1 MENRDENTSRWL
13 NDRLSA
19 LQPNASWQP
28 DTIHG
33 LEQFRERRRLRRAR
47 VRRRVLIAIGF
58 AAMILAVLAFPM
70 TRSLAERYAT
80 ACVSLL
86 GHLSNSGTNPA
97 YTNLDYRK
105 PAPTF
110 TLADSVGQSVTLAG
124 LRGKVVLLAF
134 WTPNCAACDT
144 EMSWFRVFEQ
154 VYGKQ
159 RLVFL
164 DHQAAQSGDAFADAF
179 GGLNAI
185 PTAFLI
191 DKSGRIA
198 VTHGGFCSKSEFQT
212 GIQALLN
219 EP

>member
-1 MENRDENTSRWL
+1 
-13 NDRLSA
+13 
-19 LQPNASWQP
+19 
-28 DTIHG
+28 
-33 LEQFRERRRLRRAR
+33 
-47 VRRRVLIAIGF
+47 
-58 AAMILAVLAFPM
+58 M

-86 GHLSNSGTNPA
+86 GHLSNSGPNPV
-97 YTNLDYRK
+97 YTNVDGRK
-105 PAPTF
+105 QAPPF
-110 TLADSVGQSVTLAG
+110 TLADSPGGPIALAD

-144 EMSWFRVFEQ
+144 EMSWFKEFEQ
-154 VYGKQ
+154 EYGKQ

-164 DHQAAQSGDAFADAF
+164 DHHAAQSGDALADAF

-198 VTHGGFCSKSEFQT
+198 VTHGGFCSRGEFET
-212 GIQALLN
+212 GIRALIN